1 MDDDIA
7 TLRAE
12 IDALDR
18 QLLDLL
24 NRRATFAQQIGEYKQ
39 RHNQPVFRPERERE
53 VIAKVQGANPGPL
66 HGDGISAIWREIMS
80 ACRALEARQQ
90 VAFLGP
96 EGTYSEQAARQ
107 FFGSSC
113 AFLPCADLDEV
124 FRSQLSGA
132 SAYAVVAI
140 ENSTEGAVA
149 RTLDLLLAHPVL
161 LCGEISLAIHH
172 NLLRKCAGTDGIQAV
187 VAHPQALAQCRQW
200 LDAHLPGIERRAVS
214 SNAEGARL
222 AAQDQSL
229 AAIAG
234 EQAASQYQLH
244 TTAARI
250 QDEAQNRTRF
260 VVLGTQTPPP
270 TGRDRTSLILSVPNR
285 AGAVFEMLKP
295 LAEHGVSMSRFESRP
310 ARSGAWEYFYYI
322 DLEGHK
328 DDPQVSKALEV
339 LRQACAFYKNLGSYP
354 IWKE

>member
-1 MDDDIA
+1 MDVDIA
-7 TLRAE
+7 PLRAQ

-18 QLLDLL
+18 ELLDLL
-24 NRRATFAQQIGEYKQ
+24 NRRAAFARQIGEHKH

-53 VIAKVQGANPGPL
+53 VIAKVQQANAGPL
-66 HGDGISAIWREIMS
+66 HSEGIAAIWREIMS

-124 FRSQLSGA
+124 FRNQLSGA

-161 LCGEISLAIHH
+161 ICGEISLAIHH
-172 NLLRKCAGTDGIQAV
+172 NLLRKRSGIDGIQAV
-187 VAHPQALAQCRQW
+187 LAHPQALAQCRQW
-200 LDAHLPGIERRAVS
+200 LDANLPGIERRAVA

-222 AAQDQSL
+222 ASQDDAL
-229 AAIAG
+229 TAIAS
-234 EQAASQYQLH
+234 EQAASQYLIH
-244 TTAARI
+244 IAAERI
-250 QDEAQNRTRF
+250 QDEARNRTRF

-270 TGRDRTSLILSVPNR
+270 TGHDRTSLILSVPNR

-310 ARSGAWEYFYYI
+310 ARSGGWEYFYYI
-322 DLEGHK
+322 DLEGHQ
-328 DDPQVSKALEV
+328 DDPQVRKALEV
-339 LRQACAFYKNLGSYP
+339 LRQVCAFYKNLGSYP
-354 IWKE
+354 IWQE